1 MQPSRGR
8 PGRPRPGS
16 ATRPASW
23 PKPPPGLGPR
33 PSAVRG
39 TAPVEG
45 ESEIGGLTFTSQLAM
60 IALVAGVIVLGTELA
75 SDDDDDAVSP

>member
-1 MQPSRGR
+1 MAG
-8 PGRPRPGS
+8 GS
-16 ATRPASW
+16 IAAQAQT
-23 PKPPPGLGPR
+23 
-33 PSAVRG
+33 VRG